1 MLFGYILLAV
11 ALTISAVAAFYSIM
25 GLTAIFAAAVLP
37 IVIMGSALEIGKI
50 TATVWL
56 HKYWNKARWQFKTYL
71 IPAIIVLMIITSM
84 GIYGYLAKAHLDQ
97 AVPAGDVLA
106 QVEIFDDKIKTERD
120 NIDAARKA
128 LQQMDAQVN
137 AKLDRTTDD
146 RGAER
151 AVQIRR
157 TQAKERTALQRE
169 ISEAQKRIIELQEQ
183 RAPVAQQVRKV
194 EAEVG
199 PVKYIAALI
208 YGDNTDQNTLE
219 SAVRWVII
227 LLVLV
232 FDPLALVLIL
242 AAEQT
247 FVWARERKEQEKL
260 DAFFSRSRE
269 LAQRIDANDGHL
281 TDNDLAAMNIKPPEE
296 MEGVEVRP
304 WTEEEIAELDKPTEE
319 IVLEEAPGLKKKLK
333 KWMNKLLGRPKKLF
347 S

>member
-1 MLFGYILLAV
+1 MLYGYILLAV

-37 IVIMGSALEIGKI
+37 IIIMGAALEIGKVA
-50 TATVWL
+50 TTVWL
-56 HKYWNKARWQFKTYL
+56 HKYWHQASWQFKVYL
-71 IPAIIVLMIITSM
+71 VPAIVVLMLITSM
-84 GIYGYLAKAHLDQ
+84 GIFGFLSKAHLDQ
-97 AVPAGDVLA
+97 AVPAGDVAA
-106 QVEIFDDKIKTERD
+106 QVAIFDDKIKTERD
-120 NIDAARKA
+120 NIAAARQA

-157 TQAKERTALQRE
+157 QQSKERAVLQKE
-169 ISEAQKRIIELQEQ
+169 ISEAQKRIVLLQEQ
-183 RAPVAQQVRKV
+183 RAPIAQEVRKV

-199 PVKYIAALI
+199 PIKYIAALI
-208 YGDNTDQNTLE
+208 YGDNPDQNTLE
-219 SAVRWVII
+219 AAVRWVII

-247 FVWARERKEQEKL
+247 FTWHRERKEQAEIEN
-260 DAFFSRSRE
+260 FFARGRE
-269 LAQRIDANDGHL
+269 LAQRIDDNDGKL
-281 TDNDLAAMNIKPPEE
+281 TDDDLAAMNIQPPEDI
-296 MEGVEVRP
+296 EGLEVRP
-304 WTEEEIAELDKPTEE
+304 WTEEEITALDQPTE
-319 IVLEEAPGLKKKLK
+319 IVLEEAPGLKKKLMNL
-333 KWMNKLLGRPKKLF
+333 MNKLKGKPKKLF